1 MLGSSVHYAQF
12 VPASLFQISYRK
24 EKQFGEYYTINFSTL
39 QRSETPKY

>member
-24 EKQFGEYYTINFSTL
+24 EKQFGEYYTTNCSVFH
-39 QRSETPKY
+39 

>member
-24 EKQFGEYYTINFSTL
+24 EKQFGAVSYTHLTL
-39 QRSETPKY
+39 PTIRLV